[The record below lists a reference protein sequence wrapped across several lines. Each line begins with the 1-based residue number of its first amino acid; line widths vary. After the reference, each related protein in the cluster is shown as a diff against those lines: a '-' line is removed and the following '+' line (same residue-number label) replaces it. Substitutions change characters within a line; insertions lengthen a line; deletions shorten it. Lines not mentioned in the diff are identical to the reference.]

1 MIEELK
7 QRVSAKTLRLSGQ
20 GKRQKRYCQNEMF
33 RTDNRKFCSFLRQKI
48 INEKNAPTKEE
59 IQDFWKEIIGRKVQH
74 TEDA

>member
-1 MIEELK
+1 
-7 QRVSAKTLRLSGQ
+7 
-20 GKRQKRYCQNEMF
+20 MF